1 MEVICHRLDVLKK
14 PQSQDIS
21 HSHRLIE
28 ETVHGIVKTLIAYL
42 KSDGVRKR
50 FSQLTEDEV
59 PRTFQE
65 VKSGQA
71 NNIFQK
77 KLEDTINEWE
87 EEHHQFKSARESLV
101 QKLQQSFECFEGQ
114 LPSLE
119 GHVTGGVLEVSHV
132 DPLPEGIN
140 FPWRVYVR
148 IRWLFLYVLSLGPLS
163 RFVSSPSD
171 PNLTW
176 EELEKI
182 YQWSRDPHAAM
193 KKLSVTYLSEAANET
208 FLVPLVKDRLQEANQ
223 YLSFIGTRIPE
234 QIAADENLIEQ
245 LIEEVHSNEEITRTY
260 HSILNEASDILGKV
274 AFLGLKEAGARENE
288 KLEWE
293 QQGSFNLHAGAFSTV
308 YRGKITRHGGEQPV
322 TLKVFHES
330 LSAKSASRI
339 IEMGNQLRLI
349 VQNIFLWL

>member
-1 MEVICHRLDVLKK
+1 MEVIRHRLDVLKK
-14 PQSQDIS
+14 LQSQDIS
-21 HSHRLIE
+21 YSHRLIE

-42 KSDGVRKR
+42 KSDGVRRR

-59 PRTFQE
+59 PRAFQE
-65 VKSGQA
+65 VSGLA
-71 NNIFQK
+71 NKIFQK

-101 QKLQQSFECFEGQ
+101 QKFQQSFECFEGQ

-119 GHVTGGVLEVSHV
+119 GHVTGGVPSVPHV

-140 FPWRVYVR
+140 FPLRVYVR
-148 IRWLFLYVLSLGPLS
+148 IRWLFLYVLSLGTFGIL
-163 RFVSSPSD
+163 RFPSSPSD

-182 YQWSRDPHAAM
+182 YQWSRDPHATM
-193 KKLSVTYLSEAANET
+193 EKLSVTYLSEAANET
-208 FLVPLVKDRLQEANQ
+208 FLVPLVRDRLQEANQ
-223 YLSFIGTRIPE
+223 YLSFNGTRIPE
-234 QIAADENLIEQ
+234 QIADDKNLIEQ
-245 LIEEVHSNEEITRTY
+245 LTKEVHSNEESTRTY

-274 AFLGLKEAGARENE
+274 AFLGLKEAGAGENE

-339 IEMGNQLRLI
+339 IEMANQLR
-349 VQNIFLWL
+349 

>member
-1 MEVICHRLDVLKK
+1 MEVIRHRLDVLKK

-28 ETVHGIVKTLIAYL
+28 ETIHGIVKTLIAYL

-50 FSQLTEDEV
+50 FRQLTEDEV
-59 PRTFQE
+59 PRAFEE

-71 NNIFQK
+71 NKIFQK

-101 QKLQQSFECFEGQ
+101 QKFQQSFECFEGQ
-114 LPSLE
+114 LPCLE
-119 GHVTGGVLEVSHV
+119 VHVTGGVPSVPHV
-132 DPLPEGIN
+132 DPLQEGIN
-140 FPWRVYVR
+140 FPLRVYVR
-148 IRWLFLYVLSLGPLS
+148 IRWLFLYILSLGTFGTF
-163 RFVSSPSD
+163 RFPSSLSD

-182 YQWSRDPHAAM
+182 YQWSRDPHATM
-193 KKLSVTYLSEAANET
+193 EKLSVTYLSEAANET
-208 FLVPLVKDRLQEANQ
+208 FLVPLVRDRLQEANQ

-234 QIAADENLIEQ
+234 QIAADVNLSEQ
-245 LIEEVHSNEEITRTY
+245 LTKEVHSNEEITRTY

-274 AFLGLKEAGARENE
+274 AFLGLKEAGAGENE

-293 QQGSFNLHAGAFSTV
+293 QQGSFDLHAGAFSTV

-339 IEMGNQLRLI
+339 IEMANQL
-349 VQNIFLWL
+349 W